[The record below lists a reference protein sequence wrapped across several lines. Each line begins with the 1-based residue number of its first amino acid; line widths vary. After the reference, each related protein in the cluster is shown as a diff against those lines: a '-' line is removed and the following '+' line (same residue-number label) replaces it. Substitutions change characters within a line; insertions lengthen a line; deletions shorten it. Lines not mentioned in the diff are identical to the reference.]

1 MRTSWAGLRPS
12 WEHLGP
18 SWAVGSPERIQR
30 RSPSTAQGKTMFW
43 ASSGSPGVI
52 LDASWAASVAS
63 WRPLGA
69 LLGYLEA
76 MLGRLGT
83 ILDVMEPSWRP
94 SWAPSRSL
102 GPSWEPLGPFGAVS
116 GLSGRPLGR
125 SSGPP
130 GGSLGALL
138 GRLGSLLGRL
148 GAVLGASWA
157 VLGRSR
163 RPLGPSWSVGSSKRR
178 EGQKRSNTS
187 RK

>member
-1 MRTSWAGLRPS
+1 
-12 WEHLGP
+12 
-18 SWAVGSPERIQR
+18 
-30 RSPSTAQGKTMFW
+30 MFW

-125 SSGPP
+125 SSGHI
-130 GGSLGALL
+130 GGLLGPSEGRKGAYANIVETQMEHQCFWLLRALLESPLGRRVATL
-138 GRLGSLLGRL
+138 GRLWPILDRL
-148 GAVLGASWA
+148 GGIVSHLGLSWGH
-157 VLGRSR
+157 L
-163 RPLGPSWSVGSSKRR
+163 
-178 EGQKRSNTS
+178 
-187 RK
+187 